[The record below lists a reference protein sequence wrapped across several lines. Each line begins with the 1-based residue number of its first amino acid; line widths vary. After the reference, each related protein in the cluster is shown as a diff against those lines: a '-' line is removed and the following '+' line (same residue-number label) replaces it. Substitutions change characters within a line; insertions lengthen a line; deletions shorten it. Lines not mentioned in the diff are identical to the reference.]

1 MKTRSLLFV
10 LVLAATAGCTHH
22 EPGQLTPLMSA
33 ASAGNA
39 ARVKELIAAGTDVNA
54 QRGLRLASGMRI
66 EGDTR
71 SNNETALMFAIDG
84 GDLESIRALLDAG
97 ARVDVQ
103 EGGGNAVWRRLD
115 RRLNAP
121 NAVEILR
128 LLLSRSPRIPSDSAT
143 SMLHTAM
150 SGANETVVSIVL
162 DHVDD
167 PMIAYCFTELPL
179 DDAHFPSMM
188 ALLEK
193 RIGAPKGR
201 ALECG
206 VQADTPLKLQYFL
219 EHGADPSHLG
229 SPFRPLSRIVFDVVH
244 GYGLTDDRRE
254 MIKLLLR
261 YGADPALSDKTENGS
276 PIDMARKA
284 GNTALLDLLTPGSRV
299 GSSRSWT
306 DHKRPT
312 PHREK

>member
-1 MKTRSLLFV
+1 MKIISLLFF
-10 LVLAATAGCTHH
+10 LVIAATAGCTHH
-22 EPGQLTPLMSA
+22 ESAQLTPLMSA
-33 ASAGNA
+33 ASAGDA
-39 ARVKELIAAGTDVNA
+39 ARVRELIAAGANVN
-54 QRGLRLASGMRI
+54 QPRGLRLASGIRI

-71 SNNETALMFAIDG
+71 SNSETALMFAIDSG
-84 GDLESIRALLDAG
+84 NLESIRALLDAG
-97 ARVDVQ
+97 ARVDGQ
-103 EGGGNAVWRRLD
+103 GSGGNEVWSRLD
-115 RRLNAP
+115 RRLDAP
-121 NAVEILR
+121 NAVEVLR
-128 LLLSRSPRIPSDSAT
+128 LLLSRSPRIPLDQAT

-162 DHVDD
+162 DHVDN

-206 VQADTPLKLQYFL
+206 LQADTPLKLQYFL
-219 EHGADPSHLG
+219 EHGADPNHAG
-229 SPFRPLSRIVFDVVH
+229 SPFRPLTRIVFDVVH

-261 YGADPALSDKTENGS
+261 YGGDPALRDKTENGS

-284 GNTALLDLLTPGSRV
+284 GNTELINLLTRG
-299 GSSRSWT
+299 T
-306 DHKRPT
+306 A
-312 PHREK
+312 HR

>member
-1 MKTRSLLFV
+1 MKIRSLLFV

-22 EPGQLTPLMSA
+22 EPGHLTPLMSA
-33 ASAGNA
+33 AGAGNA

-84 GDLESIRALLDAG
+84 GDPESIRALLDAG

-121 NAVEILR
+121 NAVEVLR

-150 SGANETVVSIVL
+150 FGANETVVSIVL
-162 DHVDD
+162 DHGDN

-188 ALLEK
+188 RLLEK

-219 EHGADPSHLG
+219 ERGADPNHVG
-229 SPFRPLSRIVFDVVH
+229 APFRPLTRIVFDVVH

-284 GNTALLDLLTPGSRV
+284 GNTALLDLLMQGAA
-299 GSSRSWT
+299 
-306 DHKRPT
+306 
-312 PHREK
+312 HR

>member
-1 MKTRSLLFV
+1 MKARSLLFV

-22 EPGQLTPLMSA
+22 EPAQLTPLMSA
-33 ASAGNA
+33 ANAGNA

-54 QRGLRLASGMRI
+54 PRGLRLASGMRI

-71 SNNETALMFAIDG
+71 SNNETALMFAIDAG
-84 GDLESIRALLDAG
+84 NLESIRALLDAG
-97 ARVDVQ
+97 ARIDGQ
-103 EGGGNAVWRRLD
+103 GSSGNEVWRRLE

-150 SGANETVVSIVL
+150 SGANETVVSSLL
-162 DHVDD
+162 DHVDN
-167 PMIAYCFTELPL
+167 PMFAYCFTELPL

-188 ALLEK
+188 TLLEK
-193 RIGAPKGR
+193 RIGVPKGK

-206 VQADTPLKLQYFL
+206 LDADTPLKLQYFL
-219 EHGADPSHLG
+219 EHGANPNQLG
-229 SPFRPLSRIVFDVVH
+229 STFTPLSRIVFDVVH
-244 GYGLTDDRRE
+244 GYGLTNDRRD

-261 YGADPALSDKTENGS
+261 HGADPALRDKTANGS

-284 GNTALLDLLTPGSRV
+284 ANIELLDLLTQE
-299 GSSRSWT
+299 T
-306 DHKRPT
+306 A
-312 PHREK
+312 HR